1 MGKRWDF
8 KKKKK
13 IIKDGLVLG
22 NEDLDLRKEKKKAK
36 GFFLFLQWKKMF
48 EERKMDSLV
57 GNREKKLEVEKQKR

>member
-36 GFFLFLQWKKMF
+36 GFFLFL
-48 EERKMDSLV
+48 
-57 GNREKKLEVEKQKR
+57 